1 MKLTGIT
8 LIALLAA
15 AGLSSAGAASAA
27 DDTLNFV
34 HALLDKGYAD
44 VAIDYLN
51 DLKKSNALSG
61 DASVTF
67 DFEMS
72 RCLRTAAKQAYSPE
86 IAAEQMKEAKECI
99 DRFLKEQPNHPKAI
113 EAVVWWASFAT
124 DEAMKHLEAAR
135 EPKLA
140 KDKKD
145 AELALARAA
154 LEDARPRLL
163 QAAEKF
169 KNQMGSARG
178 KKVREELDAKWQ
190 STLFQAILCNYYLA
204 QTYADPKDPKRLQV
218 LDKTQ
223 REFDDIFQHNRTS
236 DMGLL
241 AHYWQGK
248 TAMEQGDLDLAKDIF
263 DEVLAPFEIGT
274 PEPLGREAASL
285 YTQAK
290 QLRLEITAQESIK
303 TFVTEARTWR
313 EQFRKTLQKTEGYQ
327 GISLALAKTLL
338 AQADRTVGGEKGKL
352 QAEAEKII
360 DEMTRVPGSYQAA
373 ARAMYRAKVRRRRR
387 TDQLRRCGRAGRR
400 GPEGQ
405 TV

>member
-1 MKLTGIT
+1 
-8 LIALLAA
+8 
-15 AGLSSAGAASAA
+15 
-27 DDTLNFV
+27 
-34 HALLDKGYAD
+34 
-44 VAIDYLN
+44 
-51 DLKKSNALSG
+51 
-61 DASVTF
+61 
-67 DFEMS
+67 
-72 RCLRTAAKQAYSPE
+72 
-86 IAAEQMKEAKECI
+86 
-99 DRFLKEQPNHPKAI
+99 
-113 EAVVWWASFAT
+113 
-124 DEAMKHLEAAR
+124 
-135 EPKLA
+135 
-140 KDKKD
+140 
-145 AELALARAA
+145 
-154 LEDARPRLL
+154 
-163 QAAEKF
+163 
-169 KNQMGSARG
+169 MGSARG

-327 GISLALAKTLL
+327 GISLGWPRPFSRKPT
-338 AQADRTVGGEKGKL
+338 G
-352 QAEAEKII
+352 
-360 DEMTRVPGSYQAA
+360 PSA
-373 ARAMYRAKVRRRRR
+373 ARRANSRPRPKKSS
-387 TDQLRRCGRAGRR
+387 TK
-400 GPEGQ
+400 
-405 TV
+405 